1 MKEDVQ
7 KVLRRVLVDDDFLDE
22 MLNDPTRALQEYDLT
37 DDERS
42 VLESKNRD
50 LIELMRIGGEGS
62 QFQFLFLDLD
72 ITLVIDLTEFITTL
86 HLDITIDLAAA
97 EVHRRQELNHQRIE
111 GLAKSVRS
119 MRAGADRLERIQEM
133 LQAMSGAT
141 ELVIRNPA
149 AEPSDGT
156 GTSENQT

>member
-1 MKEDVQ
+1 MKADVQ
-7 KVLRRVLVDDDFLDE
+7 QVLRRVLVDDDFLDA
-22 MLNDPTRALQEYDLT
+22 MLSDPNRALQGYDLS
-37 DDERS
+37 DEER
-42 VLESKNRD
+42 VILESRNRD
-50 LIELMRIGGEGS
+50 LIELMRIGGEGN

-97 EVHRRQELNHQRIE
+97 ELERRQAMSRERIAS
-111 GLAKSVRS
+111 LAKSVQS

-141 ELVIRNPA
+141 ELVRRA
-149 AEPSDGT
+149 QDSDQAG
-156 GTSENQT
+156 E

>member
-7 KVLRRVLVDDDFLDE
+7 RILRRVLVDDEFLDE
-22 MLNDPTRALQEYDLT
+22 MNSNPRQALQEYDLS

-42 VLESKNRD
+42 VLERPDRD
-50 LIELMRIGGEGS
+50 LIELMRIGGEGN
-62 QFQFLFLDLD
+62 QFTFLFLDLD

-97 EVHRRQELNHQRIE
+97 EIERRQELNRERIA
-111 GLAKSVRS
+111 GLANSVKS

-141 ELVIRNPA
+141 ELVRRTPGQS
-149 AEPSDGT
+149 PD
-156 GTSENQT
+156 